1 MSTTETE
8 ITPPPFHPGGPAVS
22 VSAKVNLP
30 AKYIAARNALAECL
44 RVDEVKTMLNKAIAL
59 EVYALQQKDPDLIS
73 ASVYIQRRAVR
84 RIGELMTGL
93 PKAKGTRGQLA
104 GKTKGTGKG
113 RGKAKAKVSGA
124 VPKTAP
130 ETDAK
135 TLKDLGID
143 ENLAKRARAAAA
155 TSEEKYEAATN
166 KTIKIAVAAAT
177 DDKAVVTAARA
188 ERQAEKKNARAEREI
203 KVAAKIQALPDRK
216 YGVVVAD
223 PQWGRTVYSAETGMD
238 RHAAN
243 HYPTAT
249 TGDEAT
255 QDNAIKALD
264 VGSIA
269 ARDCVLGLWCTDPH
283 RGIDVMR
290 AWDFKPVSYF
300 VWVKDIV
307 EIDEAQRAMLGVTG
321 PSRLFQAVGAAGTG
335 FWNRDRDELMLI
347 GVRGHP
353 VCPALGTQGESVW
366 FARRGEHATSRADS
380 HSDKPDCAQKWF
392 ERHWP
397 HTPKIELNA
406 RRRRAGWDA
415 WGPETPTAEA
425 QREAMSAA
433 VAEDDAPP
441 F

>member
-143 ENLAKRARAAAA
+143 EN
-155 TSEEKYEAATN
+155 
-166 KTIKIAVAAAT
+166 
-177 DDKAVVTAARA
+177 
-188 ERQAEKKNARAEREI
+188 
-203 KVAAKIQALPDRK
+203 
-216 YGVVVAD
+216 
-223 PQWGRTVYSAETGMD
+223 
-238 RHAAN
+238 
-243 HYPTAT
+243 
-249 TGDEAT
+249 
-255 QDNAIKALD
+255 
-264 VGSIA
+264 
-269 ARDCVLGLWCTDPH
+269 
-283 RGIDVMR
+283 
-290 AWDFKPVSYF
+290 
-300 VWVKDIV
+300 
-307 EIDEAQRAMLGVTG
+307 
-321 PSRLFQAVGAAGTG
+321 
-335 FWNRDRDELMLI
+335 
-347 GVRGHP
+347 
-353 VCPALGTQGESVW
+353 
-366 FARRGEHATSRADS
+366 
-380 HSDKPDCAQKWF
+380 
-392 ERHWP
+392 
-397 HTPKIELNA
+397 
-406 RRRRAGWDA
+406 
-415 WGPETPTAEA
+415 
-425 QREAMSAA
+425 
-433 VAEDDAPP
+433 
-441 F
+441 